1 MADDSTIDP
10 TTGLLHRA
18 AFLQEV
24 RNGQTNVPSHVRRGC
39 LLILHF
45 PMLKTIGEQGGG
57 EAATHALR
65 NLLAVVE
72 TRLRSRD
79 TLGRIAEHSL
89 CVLLRQCREK
99 DAVIIAEQY
108 VALLRDVVI
117 DAGGQIGP
125 MQLRYRIVP
134 LDRLG
139 KRSRQG
145 VSRLVDEQVLQDAA
159 KLADDN
165 NELMP
170 DPDGLTDKVVS
181 ISLARDKQ
189 KHQVQSE
196 EEKNSARLTLA
207 GDTSALVG
215 LGGKEGH
222 AVALRLKPGLLLS
235 GKAMVCCYR
244 IQSVGAKQDLSPL
257 QSNSMLVSAINALAL
272 DSRLERPAVES
283 QLILPVLASQL
294 NEELPAWLKKT
305 CTTRRVAPSD
315 VCFSVTVES
324 LSKDLRATV
333 PILRLLNRHGVR
345 LMLDGVTSVS
355 QFRALQ
361 NLAGFDYLSVS
372 ARTLQSSWK
381 QIRQRQ
387 ELSDLIAEAQN
398 RHREICAAG
407 IDSNAL
413 LEHAK
418 QMGIDIGFGREC
430 GKSLPFPNLPTPTD

>member
-24 RNGQTNVPSHVRRGC
+24 RNGKTNARPHLRRGC

-45 PMLKTIGEQGGG
+45 PMLQAIGQQGGT
-57 EAATHALR
+57 EAATQALR

-117 DAGGQIGP
+117 DTGGQIGP
-125 MQLRYRIVP
+125 MKLRYRIVP
-134 LDRLG
+134 LDHSG
-139 KRSRQG
+139 KRRRQG
-145 VSRLVDEQVLQDAA
+145 ISRMVEEQVLQDAT
-159 KLADDN
+159 KLTVDN
-165 NELMP
+165 NELIP
-170 DPDGLTDKVVS
+170 DPNDPTGKIVS
-181 ISLARDKQ
+181 ISLARDRQ
-189 KHQVQSE
+189 KHPVQSE
-196 EEKNSARLTLA
+196 EKKPSASLTLA
-207 GDTSALVG
+207 GESSSLVG
-215 LGGKEGH
+215 QQGSAEQ

-235 GKAMVCCYR
+235 GKALVCCYR
-244 IQSVGAKQDLSPL
+244 IQSVGAKQDLSDL
-257 QSNSMLVSAINALAL
+257 QSNSMLLSAINALAL
-272 DSRLERPAVES
+272 DSGVDRPAVES
-283 QLILPVLASQL
+283 QLILPILASQL
-294 NEELPAWLKKT
+294 NQELPAWLKKT

-315 VCFSVTVES
+315 VCFCVTVES

-361 NLAGFDYLSVS
+361 NLAGFDYLSIS

-387 ELSDLIAEAQN
+387 ELSDLVVEAKT
-398 RHREICAAG
+398 RHGEICAAG
-407 IDSNAL
+407 VDSSTL

-430 GKSLPFPNLPTPTD
+430 GKSLPFPNLTTLTD

>member
-24 RNGQTNVPSHVRRGC
+24 RNGKTSAPPHVRRGC

-45 PMLKTIGEQGGG
+45 PMLQAIGEQGGT
-57 EAATHALR
+57 EAATQALR

-117 DAGGQIGP
+117 DTGGQIGP

-134 LDRLG
+134 LDQLG

-145 VSRLVDEQVLQDAA
+145 VSRLVEEKVLQDAA

-165 NELMP
+165 NELIP
-170 DPDGLTDKVVS
+170 DRDGSAGKIVS
-181 ISLARDKQ
+181 ISLARDRQ
-189 KHQVQSE
+189 KHPVKSE
-196 EEKNSARLTLA
+196 EEKQSARSRIA
-207 GDTSALVG
+207 GESSALVG
-215 LGGKEGH
+215 LRGSAGE

-235 GKAMVCCYR
+235 GKSLVCCYR
-244 IQSVGAKQDLSPL
+244 IQSVGAKQDLSAL
-257 QSNSMLVSAINALAL
+257 QYNSILHSAINALAL
-272 DSRLERPAVES
+272 DSRVDRPDVES
-283 QLILPVLASQL
+283 QLILPVLANQL
-294 NEELPAWLKKT
+294 NKDLPAWLKKT
-305 CTTRRVAPSD
+305 CTTKRVAPSD

-361 NLAGFDYLSVS
+361 NLAGFDYLSIS
-372 ARTLQSSWK
+372 AKTLQSSWK

-407 IDSNAL
+407 VDSTAL

-418 QMGIDIGFGREC
+418 QMGVDIGFGREC
-430 GKSLPFPNLPTPTD
+430 GKSLPFPNLPTTED